1 MVTVIT
7 YGTYDLFH
15 EGHRRLLER
24 ARELGDRL
32 IVGVTSDAYDHVRGK
47 LNVAQTLP
55 DRIENVRRSGLADEI
70 VVEEYDGQKIHDIE
84 KLGVDVFAIG
94 SDWLGKWEHLRDYCD
109 VVYLER
115 TRGVSSTELRNEASG
130 ILRLGLMGA
139 GKRARIMT
147 KEARYVSGVS
157 VEAAWDPSWKRAKK
171 LADRMELEEAPE
183 ELATFLEMV
192 NAVYISGPFNERFDR
207 IKAALT
213 AGVSVLA
220 EPPLALSLP
229 EYEELFG
236 LARTRGVIL
245 TEGVRTAF
253 SPGFLRMVAYARSG
267 SIGEIHSVQI
277 TSTRLAHKKSWL
289 KAPYGGS
296 LNVLGTYPLLAVV
309 KLLGTD
315 YEEVQ
320 SQMLKPSDSE
330 VDMFTRVDMLYPDAL
345 ASVSTGIGVASEN
358 DIRVTG
364 SKGYLYVPDPWW
376 RTDHFET
383 RFEDHKRNRSFFIP
397 FEGGGQRYELA
408 DLASRV
414 RGTDLEAYQM
424 SEEDSLVTARVV
436 DEARESALLFG

>member
-1 MVTVIT
+1 MRTVIT

-24 ARELGDRL
+24 ARALGDRL
-32 IVGVTSDAYDHVRGK
+32 IVGVTSDAYDHTRGK

-55 DRIENVRRSGLADEI
+55 DRIENVRRSGLADQI
-70 VVEEYDGQKIHDIE
+70 IVEEYDGQKIHDIE

-94 SDWLGKWEHLRDYCD
+94 SDWLGKWEHLRDYCE

-130 ILRLGLMGA
+130 ILHLGLVGA

-157 VEAAWDPSWKRAKK
+157 VEAVWDPNRERAKK
-171 LADRMELEEAPE
+171 FAERMELNEAAE
-183 ELATFLEMV
+183 ELSDLLSMV
-192 NAVYISGPFNERFDR
+192 DAVYISGPFDERTDR
-207 IKAALT
+207 IRTALT
-213 AGVSVLA
+213 AGVNVLA
-220 EPPLALSLP
+220 EPPLALNRP
-229 EYEELFG
+229 DYEELFR
-236 LARTRGVIL
+236 LAHRQQVVL
-245 TEGVRTAF
+245 MEGVRTAF

-267 SIGEIHSVQI
+267 SIGKIHSVQI
-277 TSTRLAHKKSWL
+277 TSTRLVHKKSWL
-289 KAPYGGS
+289 KTPYGGS
-296 LNVLGTYPLLAVV
+296 LNVLGTYPLLTVV
-309 KLLGTD
+309 KLLGSD

-320 SQMLKPSDSE
+320 SQMLRPSGVG
-330 VDMFTRVDMLYPDAL
+330 VDMFTRVDLRYKDAL

-408 DLASRV
+408 DLAARV

-424 SEEDSLVTARVV
+424 SEKDSLATAGIV
-436 DEARESALLFG
+436 DEARESALVFG